1 MKKMGLSHAGFSYVK
16 SRTLGKSRIC
26 TSLYMAV
33 CRDTILLS
41 TTKGYCSALGLEGKN
56 TWKGFWSLPSDV
68 RFSRILSLFGFV
80 GCFAVLPLLRLFT
93 VSLEVSATF
102 QGT

>member
-1 MKKMGLSHAGFSYVK
+1 MKEMGLSHAGFSYVK

-41 TTKGYCSALGLEGKN
+41 TTKGYCSALGLEGKIPG
-56 TWKGFWSLPSDV
+56 KGSGLCQVMSGSPESFPCL
-68 RFSRILSLFGFV
+68 
-80 GCFAVLPLLRLFT
+80 VL
-93 VSLEVSATF
+93 
-102 QGT
+102 